1 MKRLVL
7 FLSVVCSLFI
17 VSGCSIDKLN
27 NKSEDTTSTQKE
39 LSEETFVED
48 FKNGLQSSWEYINNT
63 EVYDAKEYY
72 RTALEK
78 EYEYIEKYD
87 SNFEP
92 EEIMPEVIRLY
103 INIVFKMHNLDE
115 DEYTNY
121 YHNIDMGKNIY
132 SKLNMYK
139 LILAN
144 DIIQTY
150 KIEFN
155 NKYIKNKQ
163 SFMSDVELL
172 KNDSLAP
179 EIDEAIQTY
188 QELHDAKEKAFQET
202 GNENVRGYTVEEF
215 KRIQNVFNVIME
227 PLYASEYYKI
237 RNNDYEEI
245 EEKFQVLFEK
255 KSDPVFND
263 FIKANNAYNEVY

>member
-1 MKRLVL
+1 MKKIALL
-7 FLSVVCSLFI
+7 GIVCSLFI
-17 VSGCSIDKLN
+17 ISGCGNEKLN
-27 NKSEDTTSTQKE
+27 NKSEDITSTQKE
-39 LSEETFVED
+39 LLEETFVED
-48 FKNGLQSSWEYINNT
+48 FKNGLQSSWEYMNNT
-63 EVYDAKEYY
+63 EVNDAKEYY

-78 EYEYIEKYD
+78 EYEYIEKYN

-92 EEIMPEVIRLY
+92 EGVMHEVICLY
-103 INIVFKMHNLDE
+103 INIVFKMHNLDK

-121 YHNIDMGKNIY
+121 YHNIDMEKNIY

-150 KIEFN
+150 KIEFDN
-155 NKYIKNKQ
+155 EYITNKQ
-163 SFMSDVELL
+163 SFMSDVELV
-172 KNDSLAP
+172 KNNSTAP
-179 EIDEAIQTY
+179 EIDKAIQTY

-202 GNENVRGYTVEEF
+202 GNENVKAYTVEEF
-215 KRIQNVFNVIME
+215 KRIQNTFNVIME
-227 PLYASEYYKI
+227 QLYASESYKI

-255 KSDPVFND
+255 KSDHVFND
-263 FIKANNAYNEVY
+263 FIKANKAYNEIY